1 LLYEASIVH
10 LSPIQHLAWPE
21 RRPARIIVA
30 SVASLWRGRRHFL
43 AGRAGAKSCRPA
55 RRART
60 CANYLP
66 GQEANN
72 IEAQVATML
81 R

>member
-1 LLYEASIVH
+1 VAREV
-10 LSPIQHLAWPE
+10 PFPGRP
-21 RRPARIIVA
+21 RRRE
-30 SVASLWRGRRHFL
+30 
-43 AGRAGAKSCRPA
+43 SCRPA

-60 CANYLP
+60 CATYLP

-72 IEAQVATML
+72 IEAQVTTML